1 MRNKQQNMGSQQAV
15 DSSNYLPRTVCM
27 EIPRQV
33 SWLMEV
39 IKIPS
44 QKQTLHLSSVAYV
57 FIFSNYSYEDSSRVT
72 RDSLQ
77 ICTESNY
84 YLAVRITLSKVSIT
98 TSIFLA
104 SKKIL

>member
-39 IKIPS
+39 
-44 QKQTLHLSSVAYV
+44 
-57 FIFSNYSYEDSSRVT
+57 N
-72 RDSLQ
+72 
-77 ICTESNY
+77 
-84 YLAVRITLSKVSIT
+84 
-98 TSIFLA
+98 
-104 SKKIL
+104 

>member
-39 IKIPS
+39 NKNSFPKTNIA
-44 QKQTLHLSSVAYV
+44 SV
-57 FIFSNYSYEDSSRVT
+57 FSGLCFYFFQ
-72 RDSLQ
+72 LQ
-77 ICTESNY
+77 
-84 YLAVRITLSKVSIT
+84 LRG
-98 TSIFLA
+98 
-104 SKKIL
+104 